1 MNVVLSNDLD
11 PSYTTPKLDVDV
23 APISDTSTPD
33 INIVEDDD
41 VDQAHTPLPLSNPKN
56 HCYINSALQVIWR
69 ILMYFNDSFH
79 INDNREG
86 CMVRCLVEDIQ
97 ANSNNALFNFK
108 SRLVRFDSFFSGQYQ
123 QDVFEC
129 WTTLVQILHTGTRV
143 HLLGD
148 NSPDGFGDDQFVYS
162 LSKRLFL
169 FNLKQISQCLVC
181 RLITTSYKNSQTYFL
196 YPESDCNIKTL
207 LETSAN
213 TSQISSCNSCS
224 KNTEHEVLTH
234 IHHSPEILVLVISR
248 FNTALAG
255 NKNRSQVLTDDTLRI
270 SNDSFR
276 LIGTIHHHGRTIN
289 SGHYTSN
296 IFYHQTAYTCND
308 SCITPFVS
316 SDNSDS
322 VYLAFY
328 SRS

>member
-1 MNVVLSNDLD
+1 
-11 PSYTTPKLDVDV
+11 
-23 APISDTSTPD
+23 
-33 INIVEDDD
+33 
-41 VDQAHTPLPLSNPKN
+41 
-56 HCYINSALQVIWR
+56 
-69 ILMYFNDSFH
+69 
-79 INDNREG
+79 
-86 CMVRCLVEDIQ
+86 MVRCLVEDIQ

-108 SRLVRFDSFFSGQYQ
+108 SRLARFDTFFSGQHQ

-129 WTTLVQILHTGTRV
+129 WTTLVQILHIGTRV

-169 FNLKQISQCLVC
+169 FNLKQISHCLVC

-224 KNTEHEVLTH
+224 RNTEHEVLTH

-248 FNTALAG
+248 FNTALVG
-255 NKNRSQVLTDDTLRI
+255 NKNRSQVLIDDTLRI

-276 LIGTIHHHGRTIN
+276 LIGTIRGNGRVKPIYQFN
-289 SGHYTSN
+289 
-296 IFYHQTAYTCND
+296 
-308 SCITPFVS
+308 
-316 SDNSDS
+316 
-322 VYLAFY
+322 
-328 SRS
+328 RSAV